1 VHVRGNALS
10 VLGNSKSQVTK
21 IMDHLQ
27 DKVNKAIIYAEPG
40 TTNTKVVELPIQ
52 APDPGQ
58 VLVRMLYSGVCH
70 TDYSFCT
77 NAWKFIPSTIA
88 GQIGG
93 HEGIG
98 KVVAH
103 GPGVSTPPLG
113 AHVGI
118 KYISSAC
125 LTCRYCL
132 MGAEADCISAAV
144 SGYFT
149 PGTFQQ
155 YCLAPANYVTPI
167 PESIKEDEL
176 PGFAPLMCAGLA
188 VYTGI
193 KRSGVR
199 AGNWVAVS
207 GAGGGL
213 GHLAIQY
220 AKVLGAR
227 VIGLDVGGKEK
238 LCKEVGADV
247 FIDVTAFE
255 KDEDL
260 CGHVR
265 ELTSGGVE
273 AVIGCSS
280 SHRAYTQAAG
290 MLGVRG
296 TLVCLGAPEGEDVP
310 MQGARIGAMIQR
322 ELKIIAVKVGNRLDA
337 IEAVNIA
344 ASGKV
349 KTRYQ
354 LKKMEELTQVS

>member
-1 VHVRGNALS
+1 
-10 VLGNSKSQVTK
+10 
-21 IMDHLQ
+21 MDHFEG
-27 DKVNKAIIYAEPG
+27 KVNKAIVYAEPG
-40 TTNTKVVELPIQ
+40 TTNTKVIELPIQ
-52 APDPGQ
+52 APRPGQ

-77 NAWKFIPSTIA
+77 NAWKFVPSTVE

-103 GPGVSTPPLG
+103 GQGVSSPPIG
-113 AHVGI
+113 THVGI

-125 LTCRYCL
+125 LTCKYCL
-132 MGAEADCISAAV
+132 MGAETDCISAAI

-167 PESIKEDEL
+167 PDSVHEDEL

-193 KRSGVR
+193 KRGEVR
-199 AGNWVAVS
+199 GGNVAVS

-220 AKVLGAR
+220 AKALGAR
-227 VIGLDVGGKEK
+227 VIALDVGNKEK

-247 FIDVTAFE
+247 FIDVTTFE
-255 KDEDL
+255 KDDGL
-260 CGHVR
+260 CRHVK
-265 ELTSGGVE
+265 ELTGGGVQV
-273 AVIGCSS
+273 AIGCSS
-280 SHRAYTQAAG
+280 SHQAYAQAVG
-290 MLGVRG
+290 MLDVRG
-296 TLVCLGAPEGEDVP
+296 TLVCLGLPEGEDLP
-310 MQGARIGAMIQR
+310 MQGVRLGAMIQQ
-322 ELKIIAVKVGNRLDA
+322 ELKIIAVKAGNWLDA
-337 IEAVNIA
+337 IETVNIA

>member
-1 VHVRGNALS
+1 
-10 VLGNSKSQVTK
+10 
-21 IMDHLQ
+21 MEHLEG
-27 DKVNKAIIYAEPG
+27 KVNKAIVYSEPG
-40 TTNTKVVELPIQ
+40 TTNTKVIELPIQ
-52 APDPGQ
+52 APGPGQ
-58 VLVRMLYSGVCH
+58 VLVRILYSGVCH

-77 NAWKFIPSTIA
+77 NAWKFAPPTVK

-98 KVVAH
+98 KIVAH
-103 GPGVSTPPLG
+103 GQGVSSPPLG

-125 LTCRYCL
+125 LTCKYCL
-132 MGAEADCISAAV
+132 TGAETDCVSAAI

-155 YCLAPANYVTPI
+155 YCLAPANYLTPI
-167 PESIKEDEL
+167 PESVHEDEL

-193 KRSGVR
+193 KRGEVR
-199 AGNWVAVS
+199 GGNWVAVS

-220 AKVLGAR
+220 AKALGAK
-227 VIGLDVGGKEK
+227 VIALDVGDKAK
-238 LCKEVGADV
+238 LCKEVGADI
-247 FIDVTAFE
+247 FIDVMGFE
-255 KDEDL
+255 KDEGL
-260 CGHVR
+260 CGHVK
-265 ELTSGGVE
+265 ELTGGGVQ

-280 SHRAYTQAAG
+280 SHRAYTQAVC
-290 MLGVRG
+290 MLDIRG
-296 TLVCLGAPEGEDVP
+296 TLVCLGIPEGEDVP
-310 MQGARIGAMIQR
+310 MQGVRLGTMIRQ
-322 ELKIIAVKVGNRLDA
+322 ELKIIAVKAGNRLDA
-337 IEAVNIA
+337 IETVNIA

-354 LKKMEELTQVS
+354 LRKMEELTQVS